1 MVQRCELTGP
11 DLITVSSALANTNV
25 LNRCTLRTLGL
36 IITPSTLVPGVRVD
50 AVVLVCKLVSSVVDL
65 ETDTTPGILIKPDS
79 TVPGVRVDAVVLVC
93 KLVSS
98 VVDLETDTTPGAKA
112 RPITIVSAMI
122 LCFSY
127 EKQFRITR
135 AT

>member
-50 AVVLVCKLVSSVVDL
+50 AVVLVCELVSSVVD
-65 ETDTTPGILIKPDS
+65 
-79 TVPGVRVDAVVLVC
+79 VDR
-93 KLVSS
+93 
-98 VVDLETDTTPGAKA
+98 ERTPGARIK
-112 RPITIVSAMI
+112 PTTIVSAMT
-122 LCFSY
+122 L
-127 EKQFRITR
+127 
-135 AT
+135 